1 MNNYITSLANYLF
14 KKIKWLWLDNFT
26 KVKLSHKFYGYLKRK
41 KVKICMVSPELVKKS
56 RENDRHALPKYS
68 LKQLV
73 TVDGKPIPPYF

>member
-1 MNNYITSLANYLF
+1 MSKTKVSIRYSEYEDLNKKDYLF

-56 RENDRHALPKYS
+56 RENVLFQSRKFPNKNS
-68 LKQLV
+68 
-73 TVDGKPIPPYF
+73 